1 MMTSKFDKIME
12 SITEVNKIY
21 WIVGFFGLVVIANF
35 FGYGG
40 G

>member
-1 MMTSKFDKIME
+1 MNSKLEKVIE
-12 SITEVNKIY
+12 KVTEVNKIY